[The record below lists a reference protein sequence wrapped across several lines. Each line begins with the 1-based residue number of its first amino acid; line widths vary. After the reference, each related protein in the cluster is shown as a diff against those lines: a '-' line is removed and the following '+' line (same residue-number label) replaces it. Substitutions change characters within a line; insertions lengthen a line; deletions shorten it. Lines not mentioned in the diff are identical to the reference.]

1 VTLSLC
7 VFCGSS
13 SGALPDYA
21 DAARSVGDEIGR
33 RGWTLVYG
41 GGRVGLMGVLAD
53 AALSAGAQVIGV
65 IPEFLAARE
74 VAHTGLSRLEVV
86 DTFANRKQRMN
97 ELSDAFLSL
106 PGGIGTLDELL
117 EAWTWQHAGLQSK
130 PNALLNTAGYYD
142 GLLRVL
148 DAAVAQGFLS
158 QQSRDLLQVSAQVPA
173 ALEAIAAGHP
183 IRVQS

>member
-1 VTLSLC
+1 MTLALC

-21 DAARSVGDEIGR
+21 AAARSVGEEIGR

-41 GGRVGLMGVLAD
+41 GGRVGLMGILAD
-53 AALSAGAQVIGV
+53 AALSAGAQVIGI

-74 VAHTGLSRLEVV
+74 VAHPGLSRLEVV
-86 DTFANRKQRMN
+86 DTFATRKQRMN
-97 ELSDAFLSL
+97 ELCDAFLSL
-106 PGGIGTLDELL
+106 PGGIGTLDEML

-130 PNALLNTAGYYD
+130 PSAILNTAGYYD

-148 DAAVAQGFLS
+148 DDAVTQGFLA
-158 QQSRDLLQVSAQVPA
+158 QRGRDLLLVSAQVPTV
-173 ALEAIAAGHP
+173 LDAIAAA
-183 IRVQS
+183 RR